1 MSVLLNYIH
10 SGFTNKYILYILTNN
25 KIMCL
30 NMHFIMAIYQLK
42 VKNLADN
49 IPLEVSKSL
58 SEILKHI
65 VL

>member
-1 MSVLLNYIH
+1 MSVLLNYNH

-30 NMHFIMAIYQLK
+30 NMHFIMAIYQIK
-42 VKNLADN
+42 VKYLADN

>member
-30 NMHFIMAIYQLK
+30 NMHFIIAIYQIK

-65 VL
+65 IS